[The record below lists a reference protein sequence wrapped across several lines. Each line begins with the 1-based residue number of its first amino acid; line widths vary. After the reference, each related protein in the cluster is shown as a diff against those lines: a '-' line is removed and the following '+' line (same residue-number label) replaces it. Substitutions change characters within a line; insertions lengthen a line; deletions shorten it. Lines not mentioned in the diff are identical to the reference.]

1 LRFPPEGAKL
11 TFQLR
16 RRAGGKEQIMGT
28 LGREKFKELILYI
41 AQQSEGDSTFGATK
55 LNKILFFC
63 DFLSYRAYRE
73 SITEQRYFKLPFG
86 PAPRALVPVVN
97 ELLEEGACIKVS
109 RSRFGLPQETIF
121 VKREANLEAFRP
133 RDIAL
138 ADFVLR
144 QLRDND
150 ATEVSNLSHEFIGW
164 QLAGDR
170 EDIPFETIFLGDP
183 RRVKLTEEEILH
195 GQQLSESC

>member
-1 LRFPPEGAKL
+1 
-11 TFQLR
+11 
-16 RRAGGKEQIMGT
+16 MGT
-28 LGREKFKELILYI
+28 AGRDKLKELILYV

-86 PAPRALVPVVN
+86 PAPRALVPVVD
-97 ELLEEGACIKVS
+97 ELLEEEACVKVS
-109 RSRFGLPQETIF
+109 RSRFGRPQETIF
-121 VKREANLEAFRP
+121 AKREANLDVFRP

-138 ADFVLR
+138 ADYVLR

-183 RRVKLTEEEILH
+183 RKVGLTEEEIVY
-195 GQQLSESC
+195 GQELSESR

>member
-1 LRFPPEGAKL
+1 LFTPLVDGE
-11 TFQLR
+11 
-16 RRAGGKEQIMGT
+16 KELVMST
-28 LGREKFKELILYI
+28 AGREKFKELILYI

-55 LNKILFFC
+55 LNKVLFFC
-63 DFLSYRAYRE
+63 DFLSYRAYGE

-97 ELLEEGACIKVS
+97 ELLEEGACIKVP

-121 VKREANLEAFRP
+121 AKREANLDVFRP

-138 ADFVLR
+138 ADHVLR

-164 QLAGDR
+164 QLARDR
-170 EDIPFETIFLGDP
+170 EDIPFESIFLGDP
-183 RRVKLTEEEILH
+183 RKVTLTEEEITY
-195 GQQLSESC
+195 GQQLSESR

>member
-1 LRFPPEGAKL
+1 
-11 TFQLR
+11 
-16 RRAGGKEQIMGT
+16 MGT
-28 LGREKFKELILYI
+28 AGREKFKELILYI

-63 DFLSYRAYRE
+63 DFLSYRAYGE

-86 PAPRALVPVVN
+86 PAPRASVPVVTD
-97 ELLEEGACIKVS
+97 LLEDGACIKVP

-121 VKREANLEAFRP
+121 AKREANLDVFKP

-138 ADFVLR
+138 ADHVLR

-150 ATEVSNLSHEFIGW
+150 ATEVSSLSHEFIGW

-183 RRVKLTEEEILH
+183 RKLRLTEEEIAY
-195 GQQLSESC
+195 GRQLSESR